1 MACFFPRPFAPGR
14 PAAQRRKRSP
24 RPCPFTVLRTVDEY
38 EQLVVAP
45 RASAQAQNRTWAV
58 SPLALVSLAVFF
70 VLALGLLGLA
80 LFAGVGPLI
89 K

>member
-1 MACFFPRPFAPGR
+1 MACFFPRPFAPGHPFAR
-14 PAAQRRKRSP
+14 GRKPSP

-45 RASAQAQNRTWAV
+45 RASAPAQSRTRGV

-70 VLALGLLGLA
+70 VLVLGLLGLA
-80 LFAGVGPLI
+80 LFAGVGTLI

>member
-14 PAAQRRKRSP
+14 PVGRGRKPSP

-45 RASAQAQNRTWAV
+45 RASARAQSRARGV
-58 SPLALVSLAVFF
+58 SPLALVSLAVVL

-80 LFAGVGPLI
+80 LFVAVGPLI

>member
-1 MACFFPRPFAPGR
+1 MAYFFPRPFAPGYPVAR
-14 PAAQRRKRSP
+14 GRIPSP
-24 RPCPFTVLRTVDEY
+24 RRCPFTVLKTVDEY

-45 RASAQAQNRTWAV
+45 RAPAQAQNRTWGV
-58 SPLALVSLAVFF
+58 SPLALVSLAVFL

-80 LFAGVGPLI
+80 LFVGVGPLI

>member
-1 MACFFPRPFAPGR
+1 
-14 PAAQRRKRSP
+14 
-24 RPCPFTVLRTVDEY
+24 VDQY

-45 RASAQAQNRTWAV
+45 RASAPAQTRTWGV
-58 SPLALVSLAVFF
+58 SPLALVSLAV
-70 VLALGLLGLA
+70 VLVLVLGLLGLA